1 MVFIYIVCLLIYVWG
16 ISIAWTISLDL
27 DFYPVSKKTLARLTL
42 LTPVWPLPTLYLGAL
57 GIWKMF
63 RMALGRDKS

>member
-1 MVFIYIVCLLIYVWG
+1 MVFIYVVGLLIYVWG
-16 ISIAWTISLDL
+16 IIISWIIALDL

-42 LTPVWPLPTLYLGAL
+42 LTPVWPLPTLYLSAV

-63 RMALGRDKS
+63 RMAFGRDKS